1 MTKQLINPE
10 GTEFL
15 YESYQFSQAVKV
27 GNQIWISGQV
37 GMNEKGEL
45 GKNVEEQT
53 RIAFENLE
61 HVLKAAGASFD
72 NIVEMTTYHISM
84 EGADVEAFQKVRSE
98 FIKKDYPAWTAIGV
112 KELVL
117 PNFLIE
123 IKATAVIQN
132 Q

>member
-1 MTKQLINPE
+1 MIKQLINPK

-15 YESYQFSQAVKV
+15 YEAYQFSQAVKV

-45 GKNVEEQT
+45 GKDISEQT

-61 HVLKAAGASFD
+61 YVLKEAGATFD
-72 NIVEMTTYHISM
+72 DIVEMTTYHTSM
-84 EGADVEAFQKVRSE
+84 EDIEIFQKVRSE
-98 FIKKDYPAWTAIGV
+98 FIKEDYPAWTAVGV
-112 KELVL
+112 KALVL
-117 PNFLIE
+117 PDFLIE
-123 IKATAVIQN
+123 IKATVVIQD

>member
-1 MTKQLINPE
+1 MTKQLINPK

-45 GKNVEEQT
+45 GKDIAEQT

-61 HVLKAAGASFD
+61 YVLKEARATFD
-72 NIVEMTTYHISM
+72 DIVEMTTYHTSM
-84 EGADVEAFQKVRSE
+84 EDMEMFQKVRSE
-98 FIKKDYPAWTAIGV
+98 FIKEDYPAWTAVGV
-112 KELVL
+112 KALVL
-117 PNFLIE
+117 PDFLIE
-123 IKATAVIQN
+123 IKATVVIQD

>member
-15 YESYQFSQAVKV
+15 YEAYQFSQAVKI

-61 HVLKAAGASFD
+61 HVLKAAGARFD
-72 NIVEMTTYHISM
+72 NIVEMTTYH
-84 EGADVEAFQKVRSE
+84 VF
-98 FIKKDYPAWTAIGV
+98 
-112 KELVL
+112 
-117 PNFLIE
+117 
-123 IKATAVIQN
+123 
-132 Q
+132 